1 MSKLLNQNT
10 WVCLCGAQMW
20 GRNLNWNTRWLPH
33 RIMGRMSIWSS
44 ARGVF
49 EVFSPRWRS
58 VLKRDA
64 KWGCQLEFFGLCVEL
79 FNCQPDLETEPRLVA
94 LYRSLCLS
102 VFLLGEI
109 ADKNNMISALYELHF
124 TKKETRYLKIS
135 SIYFYSNSGDVPQF
149 NPQFKFARMRLWFS
163 TRCADIFT
171 LI

>member
-1 MSKLLNQNT
+1 MSNLLNQNT

-64 KWGCQLEFFGLCVEL
+64 KWWCQSEFFGLRVEL
-79 FNCQPDLETEPRLVA
+79 FNCQPDLETEPRLVS

-109 ADKNNMISALYELHF
+109 ADRTTWYLRYMSSTSRRKRLAIWRSLLYTSIQIQEMCHNSIPSLNSPGCDFDFPLGAL
-124 TKKETRYLKIS
+124 
-135 SIYFYSNSGDVPQF
+135 IYSP
-149 NPQFKFARMRLWFS
+149 
-163 TRCADIFT
+163 
-171 LI
+171 